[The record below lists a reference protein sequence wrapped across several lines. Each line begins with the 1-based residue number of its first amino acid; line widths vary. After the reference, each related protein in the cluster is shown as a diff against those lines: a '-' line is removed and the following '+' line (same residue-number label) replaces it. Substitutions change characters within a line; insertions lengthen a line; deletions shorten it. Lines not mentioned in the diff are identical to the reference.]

1 MNVPIINE
9 TLYYNGRLVFG
20 LSYGLDIE
28 IHAFSVIVHRDFYD
42 IGFILIVFVFILNP
56 FNVPSLNPGI
66 FSNVNET

>member
-42 IGFILIVFVFILNP
+42 IGFI
-56 FNVPSLNPGI
+56 FNRFCFYLKSFQCTFFKSRHI
-66 FSNVNET
+66 FQCK